1 MKKNPFDVN
10 QNLRTN
16 LFFKRRRMIQNQ
28 GMTSNNTIKVP
39 NRQVMIAQ
47 LEKIKDAINEVNSS
61 SRRI

>member
-1 MKKNPFDVN
+1 MKKNSFDVN

-28 GMTSNNTIKVP
+28 GMTSNNTIKVS

-47 LEKIKDAINEVNSS
+47 PEKIKDAINEVNSS

>member
-47 LEKIKDAINEVNSS
+47 PEKIKDAINEVNSS
-61 SRRI
+61 FRRI